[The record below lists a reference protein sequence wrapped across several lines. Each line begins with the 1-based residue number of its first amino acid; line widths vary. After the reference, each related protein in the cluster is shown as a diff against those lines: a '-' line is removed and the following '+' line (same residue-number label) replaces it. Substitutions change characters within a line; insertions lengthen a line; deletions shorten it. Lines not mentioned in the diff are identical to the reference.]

1 METQEYAPGR
11 AVDLYGE
18 MSEPTVL
25 LWHGMQT
32 DARAAV
38 RPLAERLAER
48 RFGVVVPDWN
58 SHAADGGR
66 SDLLNSAA
74 FARRF
79 TGAADGLGLVGWSM
93 GGLAAAGLTLHATE
107 FDIPLTH
114 TVCLGG
120 AFIAKD
126 PISGGLL
133 LDGPAPGCVG
143 SPITLLHGVDDDV
156 VPVTSSREFAAALGQ
171 VGWPVDVVEIDTDH
185 GAIAGARYD
194 AALDCYLPAED
205 APTLAVAAEVAALI
219 AGALGR

>member
-11 AVDLYGE
+11 SVDLYGD

-32 DARAAV
+32 DARSAV

-58 SHAADGGR
+58 SHAADRGR
-66 SDLLNSAA
+66 ADLMNSVA
-74 FARRF
+74 FARQF
-79 TGAADGLGLVGWSM
+79 TGAADGLALVGWSM
-93 GGLAAAGLTLHATE
+93 GGLAAAGLTLRATE
-107 FDIPLTH
+107 LDIPLTH

-120 AFIAKD
+120 AFMAND
-126 PISGGLL
+126 PISGGLPL
-133 LDGPAPGCVG
+133 EGSAPDRVG
-143 SPITLLHGVDDDV
+143 VPFTLLHGVGDDV
-156 VPVTSSREFAAALGQ
+156 VPIRSSREFAVALEQ
-171 VGWPVDVVEIDTDH
+171 LGWPVDVVEIDTDH

-194 AALDCYLPAED
+194 ARLDCYFPAED
-205 APTLAVAAEVAALI
+205 AATLAVAAEVAALI